1 MAIKRIEVLG
11 VPVDILQPEELE
23 MTILELLA
31 RPGTKQ
37 IIFLSIWDLMKARHK
52 GEFQDC
58 VKNADLVLPVSKSI
72 ISGANFLKKNVPV
85 RYNPF
90 TTVINVMSILDNHYK
105 SLYMLG
111 AHKQTLMMAEQNV
124 KDTFPNLKIVGRFNG
139 YYNKLMEPNIIQS
152 IYKTS
157 PALVL
162 LSDGIKDKNCWPYK
176 RRNQF
181 ASSIF
186 MYYKDAL
193 GIFSKRIKRVSEE
206 TFDKGHEIYHE
217 IIRNPLKI
225 FLILP
230 YLKYILSLVW
240 FRIFNN
246 D

>member
-1 MAIKRIEVLG
+1 MAIKRIELLG

-23 MTILELLA
+23 MTVLELLA

-37 IIFLSIWDLMKARHK
+37 IIFLSIWDLLKARHR

-58 VKNADLVLPVSKSI
+58 VKNADLVLPISKSI
-72 ISGANFLKKNVPV
+72 IRGANFLKKNVPV

-90 TTVINVMSILDNHYK
+90 TTVINVMSVLDNHYK
-105 SLYMLG
+105 SLYLLG
-111 AHKQTLMMAEQNV
+111 SHKQTMLMAEQNV
-124 KDTFPNLKIVGRFNG
+124 KDTFPNLRIVGRYNG
-139 YYNKLMEPNIIQS
+139 YYNKAMEPNIIQS

-162 LSDGIKDKNCWPYK
+162 LSDGVKDKNCWAFK

-206 TFDKGHEIYHE
+206 TFDKGHEVFHE
-217 IIRNPLKI
+217 VIKNPLKI
-225 FLILP
+225 FLIFP
-230 YLKYILSLVW
+230 YAKYILSLVW
-240 FRIFNN
+240 CRLFNN